1 MDDLTFNE
9 EDHYFFLQKAS
20 EILERFGLL
29 EDVKIDI
36 LSDVVDYLAE
46 MIVNSVKLWFYWKKT
61 YHYIIRRTDEDLLE

>member
-1 MDDLTFNE
+1 MDDLIFNE
-9 EDHYFFLQKAS
+9 EDHDFFLQKAA

-36 LSDVVDYLAE
+36 LSDVVDYMAE
-46 MIVNSVKLWFYWKKT
+46 MIVNSVKLWFFWKKT